1 MAKAIVVHDV
11 GGPEVL
17 KWEDVPDTAPGPGQ
31 ARVRHTAIGVNFVD
45 IYFRTGVY
53 KAPALPFVPGHEAA
67 GVVEAV
73 GPDVTEVKVGDRVA
87 YAFVQGAYAQVRN
100 IPAARLVPLP
110 ADIDDRTAA
119 AIMLKGMSAQ
129 YLLLRCGRVK
139 RGDTIL
145 FHAAAGGVG
154 LHRLPV
160 GQAPGRQRD
169 RHGQHRGEGAPG
181 VRERLR
187 ARDQLREGELRAP
200 VHEITHGEGVAV
212 AFDSVGKTTFR
223 ATLDC
228 IRARG
233 LMVSFGQSSGVVPPF
248 DLSLLSIKGSL
259 YLTRPTLASYIGT
272 RPELLETANDLF
284 DVVRSGAVKVQ
295 APRVLPL
302 AQVADAHRD
311 IEARHST
318 GSIVLDPSRRGF
330 CLRA

>member
-1 MAKAIVVHDV
+1 MAKAIVVHEL

-17 KWEDVPDTAPGPGQ
+17 RWEEVPDTTPGPGQ
-31 ARVRHTAIGVNFVD
+31 ARVRHTAIGVNFIDV
-45 IYFRTGVY
+45 YFRTGVY
-53 KAPALPFVPGHEAA
+53 KAPALPFVTGQEAA

-73 GPDVTEVKVGDRVA
+73 ASDVTEVKVGDRVA
-87 YAFVQGAYAQVRN
+87 YAAVAGACAEVRN

-110 ADIDDRTAA
+110 DDIDDQTAA

-139 RGDTIL
+139 RGDVIL

-154 LHRLPV
+154 VIASQWARHLGVSVIGTVSTAEKARLAFENGCEHVINYVKESFVHR
-160 GQAPGRQRD
+160 
-169 RHGQHRGEGAPG
+169 
-181 VRERLR
+181 
-187 ARDQLREGELRAP
+187 

-248 DLSLLSIKGSL
+248 DISLLSIKGSL
-259 YLTRPTLASYIGT
+259 YLTRPTLASFIGT
-272 RPELLETANDLF
+272 RPELLETATDLF
-284 DVVRSGAVKVQ
+284 DVVRSGVVKIHVS
-295 APRVLPL
+295 RTLPL
-302 AQVADAHRD
+302 AQAAEAHRD
-311 IEARHST
+311 LEARHTT
-318 GSIVLDPSRRGF
+318 GSIVLIP
-330 CLRA
+330 

>member
-1 MAKAIVVHDV
+1 MAKAIVVHEL

-17 KWEDVPDTAPGPGQ
+17 CWEEVPDVAPGLGQ

-45 IYFRTGVY
+45 VYFRTGLY
-53 KAPALPFVPGHEAA
+53 KAPALPFVTGQEAA

-73 GPDVTEVKVGDRVA
+73 GPGVTEVKVGDRVA
-87 YAFVQGAYAQVRN
+87 YAFVPGACAEVRI

-110 ADIDDRTAA
+110 DDIDDQTAA
-119 AIMLKGMSAQ
+119 AAMLKGMSAQ

-154 LHRLPV
+154 LIATQWAKHLGVSVIGTVSTAEKARLAFENGCEHVVNYVKESFVHR
-160 GQAPGRQRD
+160 
-169 RHGQHRGEGAPG
+169 
-181 VRERLR
+181 
-187 ARDQLREGELRAP
+187 
-200 VHEITHGEGVAV
+200 VHEITHGDGVAV

-233 LMVSFGQSSGVVPPF
+233 LMVSFGQSSGAVPPF
-248 DLSLLSIKGSL
+248 DMSLLSIKGSL

-284 DVVRSGAVKVQ
+284 DVVRSGVVKIHVS
-295 APRVLPL
+295 RTMPL
-302 AQVADAHRD
+302 AQAAEAHREL
-311 IEARHST
+311 EARHTT
-318 GSIVLDPSRRGF
+318 GSVVLIP
-330 CLRA
+330 

>member
-17 KWEDVPDTAPGPGQ
+17 TWEDVPDTAPGPGQ

-154 LHRLPV
+154 LLACQWAKHLGVSVIGTVSTAEKARLAFENGCEHV
-160 GQAPGRQRD
+160 INYVKESFV
-169 RHGQHRGEGAPG
+169 H
-181 VRERLR
+181 
-187 ARDQLREGELRAP
+187 P

-233 LMVSFGQSSGVVPPF
+233 LMVSYGQSSGVVPPF

-311 IEARHST
+311 MEARHST
-318 GSIVLDPSRRGF
+318 GSIVLDPS
-330 CLRA
+330 LEP

>member
-1 MAKAIVVHDV
+1 M
-11 GGPEVL
+11 
-17 KWEDVPDTAPGPGQ
+17 
-31 ARVRHTAIGVNFVD
+31 RHTAIGVNFVD
-45 IYFRTGVY
+45 VYFRTGVY

-160 GQAPGRQRD
+160 GQAPGRAASSARS
-169 RHGQHRGEGAPG
+169 AP
-181 VRERLR
+181 RRRR
-187 ARDQLREGELRAP
+187 AWPSRTAASTSSTTSRKASCTR

-284 DVVRSGAVKVQ
+284 DVVRVGRGEGPGRRAFCRWRRSPTPTA
-295 APRVLPL
+295 
-302 AQVADAHRD
+302 
-311 IEARHST
+311 T
-318 GSIVLDPSRRGF
+318 SRRVTRPARSFSILRSSREPGRRRRSRWRGSSA
-330 CLRA
+330 LRA

>member
-1 MAKAIVVHDV
+1 MSKAIVVHEI
-11 GGPEVL
+11 GGPEAL
-17 KWEDVPDTAPGPGQ
+17 KWEEAPDEPPAAGQ

-53 KAPALPFVPGHEAA
+53 KAPALPFIPGHEAA

-73 GPDVTEVKVGDRVA
+73 APDVTEVQVGDRVT
-87 YAFVQGAYAQVRN
+87 YALVQGAYAEVRN
-100 IPAARLVPLP
+100 IAAARLVPLP
-110 ADIDDRTAA
+110 DDIDDRTAA
-119 AIMLKGMSAQ
+119 AMMLKGMSAQ
-129 YLLLRCGRVK
+129 YLLLRAGRVR

-154 LHRLPV
+154 LMACQWAKHLGVSVIGTVSSPEKARLAFENGCEHV
-160 GQAPGRQRD
+160 INY
-169 RHGQHRGEGAPG
+169 
-181 VRERLR
+181 VRESFVHR
-187 ARDQLREGELRAP
+187 

-248 DLSLLSIKGSL
+248 DISLLSIKGSL
-259 YLTRPTLASYIGT
+259 YLTRPSLASYIGT

-284 DVVRSGAVKVQ
+284 DVVRAGTVKVHIS
-295 APRVLPL
+295 RVLPL
-302 AQVADAHRD
+302 SEVADAHRD
-311 IEARHST
+311 MEARLTT
-318 GSIVLDPSRRGF
+318 GSLVLEP
-330 CLRA
+330 

>member
-1 MAKAIVVHDV
+1 MAKAIVVHDL
-11 GGPEVL
+11 GGPEQL
-17 KWEDVPDTAPGPGQ
+17 KWEDVPDVAPGLGQ
-31 ARVRHTAIGVNFVD
+31 VRVRHTAIGVNFVD
-45 IYFRTGVY
+45 IYFRTGLY
-53 KAPALPFVPGHEAA
+53 KAPALPFIPGHEAA
-67 GVVEAV
+67 GIVDAI
-73 GPDVTEVKVGDRVA
+73 GPDVTGVKVGDRVA
-87 YAFVQGAYAQVRN
+87 YAFVQGAYTQVRN

-110 ADIDDRTAA
+110 DDIDDRTAA

-154 LHRLPV
+154 LLACQWAKHLGASVIGTVSNAEKARL
-160 GQAPGRQRD
+160 AFE
-169 RHGQHRGEGAPG
+169 HGCEHVINYIKESF
-181 VRERLR
+181 VH
-187 ARDQLREGELRAP
+187 P

-248 DLSLLSIKGSL
+248 DMSLLSIKGSL

-284 DVVRSGAVKVQ
+284 DVVRAGIVKVQ
-295 APRVLPL
+295 PPRVLPL
-302 AQVADAHRD
+302 SQVADAHRD
-311 IEARHST
+311 LEARHST
-318 GSIVLDPSRRGF
+318 GSIVLEP
-330 CLRA
+330 

>member
-1 MAKAIVVHDV
+1 MAKAIVVHET

-17 KWEDVPDTAPGPGQ
+17 SWEEVPDPPLGPGQ
-31 ARVRHTAIGVNFVD
+31 ARVRHTAIGVNYVD
-45 IYFRTGVY
+45 VYFRTGLY
-53 KAPALPFVPGHEAA
+53 KAPALPFVSGQEAA

-73 GPDVTEVKVGDRVA
+73 APDVTEIKVGDRVA
-87 YAFVQGAYAQVRN
+87 YAFIAGACAEVRN
-100 IPAARLVPLP
+100 VAAARLVPLP
-110 ADIDDRTAA
+110 DDIDDRTAA
-119 AIMLKGMSAQ
+119 AAMLKGMSAQ

-154 LHRLPV
+154 LIASQWAKHL
-160 GQAPGRQRD
+160 
-169 RHGQHRGEGAPG
+169 G
-181 VRERLR
+181 VRVIGTVSTAEKARLAFEHGCEHVVNYVKESFVHR
-187 ARDQLREGELRAP
+187 

-233 LMVSFGQSSGVVPPF
+233 LMVAFGQSSGPIPPF
-248 DLSLLSIKGSL
+248 DITLLSIKGSL

-284 DVVRSGAVKVQ
+284 DVVRSGVVKIHIS
-295 APRVLPL
+295 RTLRL
-302 AQVADAHRD
+302 SEVAEAHREL
-311 IEARHST
+311 EARHTT
-318 GSIVLDPSRRGF
+318 GSVVLVP
-330 CLRA
+330 